1 MYKKEKGKMKM
12 PDPKKMKT
20 IPSMMGYGKKG
31 GKTTSKSKPSS
42 KRKS

>member
-20 IPSMMGYGKKG
+20 VPSMMGYGKKG
-31 GKTTSKSKPSS
+31 GKITSKSKS
-42 KRKS
+42 KPKS